1 MAKNVFR
8 PTEVV
13 NLANKVVIHVPP
25 QKTADKDRHH
35 QQPAQQQAVIKKE
48 ELYTG
53 PTVDELRREAEA
65 FKAEF
70 ETQKEEMLAAARAE
84 AESIVKEAEARAF
97 EDVKRGTEEAGRLR
111 EEAEAEAARLL
122 EETRVQ
128 AETQA
133 AEAAA
138 RVEETGRQAYQ
149 EGYSRGREEGFA
161 GGREEVERLVE
172 RLHVILSKAI
182 EKRAE
187 IIQDSEVQLVNL
199 VLLITKKV
207 IKVISENQKAVV
219 VNNVIQALR
228 KLKTR
233 TDVVLRVNTADL
245 KLASAHVRDF
255 IRLVENAK
263 TITVMEDTTVDRG
276 GCIIETDFGLVDAR
290 ISSQLSEIEDR
301 ILELMPIR
309 TTAAADRDEAG
320 S

>member
-1 MAKNVFR
+1 VAKNVFR
-8 PTEVV
+8 STEVV
-13 NLANKVVIHVPP
+13 NLGDRVLIHVPP
-25 QKTADKDRHH
+25 HKNADRDRHH
-35 QQPAQQQAVIKKE
+35 QLSPQPAVIRKE

-53 PTVDELRREAEA
+53 PTVEELRREAEA

-70 ETQKEEMLAAARAE
+70 EKQKEEMLATARAE
-84 AESIVKEAEARAF
+84 ADSIVKEAEARAF
-97 EDVKRGTEEAGRLR
+97 EEVKRGTEEAERLR
-111 EEAEAEAARLL
+111 AEAEAETERVL
-122 EETRVQ
+122 EEARKS
-128 AETQA
+128 AEAQA

-149 EGYSRGREEGFA
+149 EGFARGREEGY
-161 GGREEVERLVE
+161 GSGREEVERLVE

-199 VLLITKKV
+199 VLLIAKKV

-245 KLASAHVRDF
+245 KLTSAHVKDF

-276 GCIIETDFGLVDAR
+276 GCIVETDFGLIDAR

-309 TTAAADRDEAG
+309 TTAAADRNEAG